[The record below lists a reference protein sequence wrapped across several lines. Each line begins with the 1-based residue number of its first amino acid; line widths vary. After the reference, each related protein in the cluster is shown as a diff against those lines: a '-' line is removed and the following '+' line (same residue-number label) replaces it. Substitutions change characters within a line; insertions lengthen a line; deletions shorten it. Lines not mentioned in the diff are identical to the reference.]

1 MMDKNKKLRKLT
13 MGLFVIYFVILT
25 WVILFNM
32 ELDIALLQ
40 KMNFRSVNFIPFSA
54 SLEINGKIDVSEI
67 ILNIIA
73 FIPFGIYFS
82 MMNSRWK
89 FIQKTLLF
97 LGVSLFYEVMQYILA
112 IGESDITDLIM
123 NTLGGI
129 IGLGIYVLC
138 SKLLGKNTIKVLN
151 ILATVGTI
159 CMVGVFGLLTVV
171 NM

>member
-1 MMDKNKKLRKLT
+1 MNRNNNLKKLT
-13 MGLFVIYFVILT
+13 MGLFVIYFIILT
-25 WVILFNM
+25 WVMLFKM
-32 ELDIALLQ
+32 ELDISLLQ
-40 KMNFRSVNFIPFSA
+40 KMNFRSVNLIPFSA

-82 MMNSRWK
+82 IMNSRWK

-97 LGVSLFYEVMQYILA
+97 FGVSLFYEVMQYILA
-112 IGESDITDLIM
+112 IGGSDITDLIT

-129 IGLGIYVLC
+129 TGLGIYFLC

-151 ILATVGTI
+151 ILATVGTV
-159 CMVGVFGLLTVV
+159 CMVGVLGLLTVV
-171 NM
+171 NI

>member
-1 MMDKNKKLRKLT
+1 MNRNNNLKKLT
-13 MGLFVIYFVILT
+13 MGLFVIYFIILT
-25 WVILFNM
+25 WVILFKM
-32 ELDIALLQ
+32 ELDISLLQ
-40 KMNFRSVNFIPFSA
+40 KMNFRSVNLIPFSA

-82 MMNSRWK
+82 IMNSRWK

-97 LGVSLFYEVMQYILA
+97 FGVSLFYEVMQYILA
-112 IGESDITDLIM
+112 IGGSDITDLIT

-129 IGLGIYVLC
+129 TGLGIYFLC

-151 ILATVGTI
+151 ILATVGTV
-159 CMVGVFGLLTVV
+159 CMVGVLGLLTVV
-171 NM
+171 NI

>member
-1 MMDKNKKLRKLT
+1 MNRNNNLKKLT
-13 MGLFVIYFVILT
+13 IGLFVIYFIILT
-25 WVILFNM
+25 WVILFKM
-32 ELDIALLQ
+32 ELDISLLQ
-40 KMNFRSVNFIPFSA
+40 KMNFRSVNLIPFSA

-82 MMNSRWK
+82 IMNSRWK

-97 LGVSLFYEVMQYILA
+97 FGVSLFYEVMQYILA
-112 IGESDITDLIM
+112 IGGSDITDLIT

-129 IGLGIYVLC
+129 TGLGIYFLC

-151 ILATVGTI
+151 ILATVGTV
-159 CMVGVFGLLTVV
+159 CMVGVLGLLTVV
-171 NM
+171 NI